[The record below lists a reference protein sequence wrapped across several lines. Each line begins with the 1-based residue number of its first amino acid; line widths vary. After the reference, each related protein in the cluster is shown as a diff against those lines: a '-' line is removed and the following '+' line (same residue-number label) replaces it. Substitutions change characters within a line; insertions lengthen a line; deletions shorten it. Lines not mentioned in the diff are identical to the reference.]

1 MSKKFDK
8 KLTEIE
14 DWLDDFS
21 DALDDEGYSVVF
33 QATKRTEDD
42 VNEWYSYTDFPI
54 GMTDDIAT
62 LCIRAKEQI
71 GYESLAEFMEMLTK
85 YASMKDN
92 VLSGRTSPAFV
103 AEQHD
108 SLCEGIMNTYYNS
121 APDTAAVLASIDKA
135 VAEFTE
141 ADDE

>member
-33 QATKRTEDD
+33 QATKRTDDD

-62 LCIRAKEQI
+62 LCIKAKEQI
-71 GYESLAEFMEMLTK
+71 GYESMTEFMEMLTK
-85 YASMKDN
+85 YVAMKDN

-108 SLCEGIMNTYYNS
+108 SLCENIMNTYYNS
-121 APDTAAVLASIDKA
+121 APDTSAVLASIDKA
-135 VAEFTE
+135 IAEFTE
-141 ADDE
+141 SEDE